1 MTGHAVNQTQTQTGL
16 FTHFFSRT
24 VTDSDRLFWLLNAGG
39 WLGLSV
45 LTLLS
50 LSLPYDQLQFAYI
63 AHNLIQSV
71 GGFLLCAP
79 LRTAIKQS
87 WSWTPWNRV
96 LAASAL
102 TVLSAAIWSA
112 FRLQL
117 LMILTDE
124 SGLWGDFGGWFFAS
138 LFVFLAWVS
147 LYHLVKFGQLL
158 QSEKETLLVLE
169 AGRRKEAFK
178 LVSAESAAREAQLKL
193 LRYQLNP
200 HFLFN
205 TLNSI
210 ASLVSMKRSEDA
222 QSMIA
227 ELSTFLRFSLESD
240 RNITI
245 PLRDEIEAL
254 DLYLRIEQ
262 VRFSDRLV
270 VEQDIDPRALPVQ
283 VPSLLLQPLVENS
296 IKHAVGRA
304 EEGGHILI
312 TAKLMDHALVLS
324 VEDSGSGDDVK
335 HPELSDL
342 SETSGFG
349 LRSTAERLENLYG
362 DGFSLNASTS
372 RLGGLKLAL
381 HLPLRGQRK

>member
-1 MTGHAVNQTQTQTGL
+1 MNQAQAQTGSL
-16 FTHFFSRT
+16 AQFFSQT
-24 VTDSDRLFWLLNAGG
+24 VADSDRLFWLLNAGG
-39 WLGLSV
+39 WIGLSV
-45 LTLLS
+45 VTLVS
-50 LSLPYDQLQFAYI
+50 LSLPYDQFEFAYI

-71 GGFLLCAP
+71 AGFMLCAP
-79 LRTAIKQS
+79 LRSAIKQS
-87 WSWTPWNRV
+87 WSWSPWNRV
-96 LAASAL
+96 LVASAL
-102 TVLSAAIWSA
+102 TIISAAVWTA

-124 SGLWGDFGGWFFAS
+124 TGLWGDFGGWFFAS
-138 LFVFLAWVS
+138 LFVFLAWVL
-147 LYHLVKFGQLL
+147 LYHLVKFAQLL
-158 QSEKETLLVLE
+158 QGEKETLLVLE

-210 ASLVSMKRSEDA
+210 ASLVSARRSEDA
-222 QSMIA
+222 QSMIG

-240 RNITI
+240 RNITV

-270 VEQDIDPRALPVQ
+270 VEQEIDPRALPEQ
-283 VPSLLLQPLVENS
+283 VPSLLLQPLVENA
-296 IKHAVGRA
+296 IKHAIGRA
-304 EEGGHILI
+304 EDGGQILI
-312 TAKLMDHALVLS
+312 SAQLAEQALIVT
-324 VEDSGSGDDVK
+324 VEDSGLPDGADQ
-335 HPELSDL
+335 PELSELFD
-342 SETSGFG
+342 SPGFG
-349 LRSTAERLENLYG
+349 LRSTAERLQNLYG
-362 DGFSLNASTS
+362 DDFSFNAGRS

-381 HLPLRGQRK
+381 HLPTRGRRT

>member
-1 MTGHAVNQTQTQTGL
+1 MNQAQTQAGSFTQ
-16 FTHFFSRT
+16 FFSRT

-39 WLGLSV
+39 WIGLSV
-45 LTLLS
+45 VTLVS
-50 LSLPYDQLQFAYI
+50 LSLPYGQLEFAYI
-63 AHNLIQSV
+63 AHNLIQSM

-87 WSWTPWNRV
+87 WTWSPWNRV
-96 LAASAL
+96 LTASAL
-102 TVLSAAIWSA
+102 TIVGAAVWTA

-124 SGLWGDFGGWFFAS
+124 TGLWGDFGGWFFAS
-138 LFVFLAWVS
+138 LFVFLAWVL
-147 LYHLVKFGQLL
+147 LYHLVKFAQLL
-158 QSEKETLLVLE
+158 QGEKETLLVLE

-210 ASLVSMKRSEDA
+210 ASLVSTKRSQDA

-227 ELSTFLRFSLESD
+227 ALSTFLRFSLESD
-240 RNITI
+240 SNITI

-262 VRFSDRLV
+262 VRFSDRLI
-270 VEQDIDPRALPVQ
+270 VEQEIDPRALSIQ

-296 IKHAVGRA
+296 IKHAIGRA

-312 TAKLMDHALVLS
+312 TAKRTDQKLVLS
-324 VEDSGSGDDVK
+324 VEDSGSGGDEK

-342 SETSGFG
+342 FETPGFG

-362 DGFSLNASTS
+362 DSFSFNASTS
-372 RLGGLKLAL
+372 RLGGLKLAV
-381 HLPLRGQRK
+381 HLPVRGKQK

>member
-1 MTGHAVNQTQTQTGL
+1 M
-16 FTHFFSRT
+16 
-24 VTDSDRLFWLLNAGG
+24 
-39 WLGLSV
+39 
-45 LTLLS
+45 LT
-50 LSLPYDQLQFAYI
+50 
-63 AHNLIQSV
+63 
-71 GGFLLCAP
+71 
-79 LRTAIKQS
+79 
-87 WSWTPWNRV
+87 
-96 LAASAL
+96 ASAL
-102 TVLSAAIWSA
+102 TIVGAALWTA

-124 SGLWGDFGGWFFAS
+124 TGLWGDFGGWFFAS
-138 LFVFLAWVS
+138 LFVFLAWVL
-147 LYHLVKFGQLL
+147 LYHLVKFAQLL
-158 QSEKETLLVLE
+158 QGEKETLLVLE

-210 ASLVSMKRSEDA
+210 ASLVSTKRSQDA

-262 VRFSDRLV
+262 VRFSDRLI
-270 VEQDIDPRALPVQ
+270 VEQEIDPRALSVQ
-283 VPSLLLQPLVENS
+283 VPSLLLQPLVENA
-296 IKHAVGRA
+296 IKHAIGRA

-312 TAKLMDHALVLS
+312 SAKLKEKQLVLS
-324 VEDSGSGDDVK
+324 VEDSGSGEDEK
-335 HPELSDL
+335 QPELSDL
-342 SETSGFG
+342 FETPGFG

-362 DGFSLNASTS
+362 DGFSFNASTS

-381 HLPLRGQRK
+381 HLPTEVNKNDRTAASLNRRRRAVGTRLHGDPIGVRAGCAVGGALPQWARGVGRASKAGGRSHVFGYSDAWPQWPRCGEALSK

>member
-1 MTGHAVNQTQTQTGL
+1 MNQATSTTGL
-16 FTHFFSRT
+16 VPRLFSQT
-24 VTDSDRLFWLLNAGG
+24 VSDSDRLFWLLNAGG
-39 WLGLSV
+39 WISLSV
-45 LTLLS
+45 VTYVS

-63 AHNLIQSV
+63 AHNVLQSV
-71 GGFLLCAP
+71 LGFLLSIP
-79 LRTAIKQS
+79 LRQAFKATWNWAATTRVTIAIALILVVATV
-87 WSWTPWNRV
+87 W
-96 LAASAL
+96 AAM
-102 TVLSAAIWSA
+102 
-112 FRLQL
+112 RLQL
-117 LMILTDE
+117 LIVIAGEAD
-124 SGLWGDFGGWFFAS
+124 LWDDFGGFLFPS

-147 LYHLVKFGQLL
+147 LYHLVKYAQLL
-158 QSEKETLLVLE
+158 QSERESTLVLE
-169 AGRRKEAFK
+169 AGRRQEAFK

-210 ASLVSMKRSEDA
+210 ASLVSARRSDDA
-222 QSMIA
+222 QSMIG

-240 RNITI
+240 RNVTL

-270 VEQDIDPRALPVQ
+270 VEQDIDPRALAEQ
-283 VPSLLLQPLVENS
+283 VPSLLLQPLVENA
-296 IKHAVGRA
+296 IKHAIGRA

-312 TAKLMDHALVLS
+312 TAKLHDTELVIT
-324 VEDSGSGDDVK
+324 VEDSGSGTDEEQPQLDQLFDS
-335 HPELSDL
+335 P
-342 SETSGFG
+342 GFG

-362 DGFSLNASTS
+362 DAFSFNAGQS

-381 HLPLRGQRK
+381 HLPNRGRRP

>member
-1 MTGHAVNQTQTQTGL
+1 MNQATSTTGL
-16 FTHFFSRT
+16 VPRLFSQT
-24 VTDSDRLFWLLNAGG
+24 VSDSDRLFWLLNAGG
-39 WLGLSV
+39 WISLSV
-45 LTLLS
+45 VTYVS

-63 AHNLIQSV
+63 AHNILQSV
-71 GGFLLCAP
+71 LGFLLSIP
-79 LRTAIKQS
+79 LRQAFKATWNWAATTRVTIAIALILVVATV
-87 WSWTPWNRV
+87 W
-96 LAASAL
+96 AAM
-102 TVLSAAIWSA
+102 
-112 FRLQL
+112 RLQL
-117 LMILTDE
+117 LIVIAGEAD
-124 SGLWGDFGGWFFAS
+124 LWDDFGGFLFPS

-147 LYHLVKFGQLL
+147 LYHLVKYAQLL
-158 QSEKETLLVLE
+158 QSERESTLVLE

-210 ASLVSMKRSEDA
+210 ASLVSARRSDDA
-222 QSMIA
+222 QSMIG

-240 RNITI
+240 RNVTL

-270 VEQDIDPRALPVQ
+270 VEQDIDPRALAEQ
-283 VPSLLLQPLVENS
+283 VPSLLLQPLVENA
-296 IKHAVGRA
+296 IKHAIGRA
-304 EEGGHILI
+304 EEGGRILI
-312 TAKLMDHALVLS
+312 TAKLRDTELVIT
-324 VEDSGSGDDVK
+324 VEDSGSGTDEEQPQLDQLFDS
-335 HPELSDL
+335 P
-342 SETSGFG
+342 GFG

-362 DGFSLNASTS
+362 DAFSFNAGQS

-381 HLPLRGQRK
+381 HLPTRGRRP

>member
-1 MTGHAVNQTQTQTGL
+1 MNQATSTTGL
-16 FTHFFSRT
+16 VPRLFSQT
-24 VTDSDRLFWLLNAGG
+24 VSDSDRLFWLLNAGG
-39 WLGLSV
+39 WISLSV
-45 LTLLS
+45 VTYVS

-63 AHNLIQSV
+63 AHNILQSV
-71 GGFLLCAP
+71 LGFLLSIP
-79 LRTAIKQS
+79 LRQAFKATWNWAATTRVTIAIALILVVATV
-87 WSWTPWNRV
+87 W
-96 LAASAL
+96 AAM
-102 TVLSAAIWSA
+102 
-112 FRLQL
+112 RLQL
-117 LMILTDE
+117 LIVVAGEAD
-124 SGLWGDFGGWFFAS
+124 LWDDFGGFLFPS

-147 LYHLVKFGQLL
+147 LYHLVKYAQLL
-158 QSEKETLLVLE
+158 QSERESMLVLE
-169 AGRRKEAFK
+169 AGRRQEAFK

-210 ASLVSMKRSEDA
+210 ASLVSARRSDDA
-222 QSMIA
+222 QSMIG

-240 RNITI
+240 RNVTL

-270 VEQDIDPRALPVQ
+270 VEQEIDPRALAEQ
-283 VPSLLLQPLVENS
+283 VPSLLLQPLVENA
-296 IKHAVGRA
+296 IKHAIGRA

-312 TAKLMDHALVLS
+312 TAKLHDTELVIT
-324 VEDSGSGDDVK
+324 VEDSGSGTDEEQPQLDQLFDS
-335 HPELSDL
+335 P
-342 SETSGFG
+342 GFG

-362 DGFSLNASTS
+362 DAFSFNAGQS

-381 HLPLRGQRK
+381 HLPTRGRRP

>member
-1 MTGHAVNQTQTQTGL
+1 VNQAQAQTGS
-16 FTHFFSRT
+16 FTQFFSRT
-24 VTDSDRLFWLLNAGG
+24 VADSDRLFWLLNAGG
-39 WLGLSV
+39 WIGLSV
-45 LTLLS
+45 VTLLS
-50 LSLPYDQLQFAYI
+50 LSLPYDQFEFAYI

-71 GGFLLCAP
+71 CGFLLCAP
-79 LRTAIKQS
+79 LRTAIKHS
-87 WSWTPWNRV
+87 WSWSPWNRV
-96 LAASAL
+96 LVASAL
-102 TVLSAAIWSA
+102 TIVGAALWTA

-117 LMILTDE
+117 LMVLTE
-124 SGLWGDFGGWFFAS
+124 ERGLWGDFGGWFFAS
-138 LFVFLAWVS
+138 LFVFLAWVL
-147 LYHLVKFGQLL
+147 LYHLVKFAQLL
-158 QSEKETLLVLE
+158 QGERESLLVLE

-210 ASLVSMKRSEDA
+210 ASLVSTERREDA

-270 VEQDIDPRALPVQ
+270 VEQEIDPRTLSTK
-283 VPSLLLQPLVENS
+283 VPSLLLQPLVENA
-296 IKHAVGRA
+296 IKHAIGRA
-304 EEGGHILI
+304 EEGGRILVS
-312 TAKLMDHALVLS
+312 ASLADQQLVLS
-324 VEDSGSGDDVK
+324 VEDSGSGVDQRQ
-335 HPELSDL
+335 PELSDL
-342 SETSGFG
+342 FETPGFG
-349 LRSTAERLENLYG
+349 LRGTAERLENLYG
-362 DGFSLNASTS
+362 DAFSFNASTS

-381 HLPLRGQRK
+381 HLPSRGQKK